1 MVAREGGLFVCGIG
15 KPERSAFESVSYA
28 VWSPIRPSATI
39 S

>member
-1 MVAREGGLFVCGIG
+1 MAAREGGLFVCGIG
-15 KPERSAFESVSYA
+15 RLERSAFALVSYA